1 MLFTNQ
7 NAHEI
12 KKKVTYLLQDNKFD
26 DFSLRK
32 CAKRGHNPL
41 SPGLRVDGDRCVRLL
56 PQLAQAA
63 AKVSG
68 NSVHF
73 VKRNPVVVAKTQL
86 LENLKIIKH

>member
-1 MLFTNQ
+1 ML
-7 NAHEI
+7 
-12 KKKVTYLLQDNKFD
+12 KDNKFD
-26 DFSLRK
+26 DLFLRK

-68 NSVHF
+68 NSVHL
-73 VKRNPVVVAKTQL
+73 VKRNPVVVAETQL
-86 LENLKIIKH
+86 LENLKTLQH